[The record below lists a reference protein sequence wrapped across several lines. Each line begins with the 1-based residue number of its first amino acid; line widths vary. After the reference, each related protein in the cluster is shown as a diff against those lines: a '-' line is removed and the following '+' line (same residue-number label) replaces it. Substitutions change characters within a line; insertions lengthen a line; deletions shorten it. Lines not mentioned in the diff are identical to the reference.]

1 MSSNKNIAIV
11 GGGVTGLSA
20 AWEVQSN
27 TSTAYSLLEQDLRWG
42 GKVISARLPAPGGGS
57 FTIDGGPESF
67 ITRKPEAWDLVHALG
82 LQDQL
87 GDPGSETSHMYVL
100 THGRPLAVPLNP
112 ALFITSPI
120 LSTRGK
126 LRMLAEPFIPPRRD
140 PGDESL
146 ANFVTR
152 RLGRPALEAFLGP
165 VLAGIYNTDPERQ
178 SILVSSPVMR
188 EMEAEYGSLVKAML
202 GRMRTARAARR
213 QQKQAETASR
223 SAANSRPRFFTFQSG
238 AESLIHGL
246 RSHLTGDLH
255 LGCQVNAITRVGESY
270 HLEVAG
276 CEPFSADAVIL
287 ATPAN
292 HSASLLAGVAPTAAR
307 ALSAIRH
314 ENIGTAT
321 LIYRPGDVHT
331 RMRIHGLMVPRRER
345 RAIDAITFTS
355 LKMPARA
362 PAGYTLVRLFFGGSA
377 PEVVELD
384 DAGLLAVLRRE
395 LSELLGITA
404 APLDMVAYRW
414 PRSFPQAD
422 VGHLDRL
429 EQLEQQ
435 LPPGIFL
442 AGSSYRGIGVPD
454 CIRQGRDAAAAAVQY
469 LSN

>member
-1 MSSNKNIAIV
+1 MPPNKHIAIV
-11 GGGVTGLSA
+11 GGGITGLSA
-20 AWEVQSN
+20 AWELQ
-27 TSTAYSLLEQDLRWG
+27 STASTSYSLLEQDYRWG
-42 GKVISARLPAPGGGS
+42 GKVVSARLPAPGGGS
-57 FTIDGGPESF
+57 FIIDGGPESF
-67 ITRKPEAWDLVHALG
+67 ITRKPEAWDLAHELD
-82 LQDQL
+82 LHDQL

-146 ANFVTR
+146 ADFVAR
-152 RLGRPALEAFLGP
+152 RLGRPALDAFLGP

-188 EMEAEYGSLVKAML
+188 EMEAGYGSLVKAML
-202 GRMRTARAARR
+202 GRMRAAGRPP
-213 QQKQAETASR
+213 KP
-223 SAANSRPRFFTFQSG
+223 AAPRPRFFTFQSG
-238 AESLIHGL
+238 AETLVAGL
-246 RSHLTGDLH
+246 RARLTGDLH
-255 LGCQVNAITRVGESY
+255 LGSQITAITRRGESY
-270 HLEVAG
+270 CLELAG
-276 CEPFSADAVIL
+276 CESFDADAIIL

-292 HSASLLAGVAPTAAR
+292 HSASLLADVAPPAAR
-307 ALSAIRH
+307 ALAAIRH

-321 LIYRPGDVHT
+321 LIYRQADVHT
-331 RMRIHGLMVPRRER
+331 RLRIHGLMVPRRER

-355 LKMPARA
+355 LKMPGRA
-362 PAGYTLVRLFFGGSA
+362 PADYTLVRLFFGGSA

-404 APLDMVAYRW
+404 DPLEMVAYRW
-414 PRSFPQAD
+414 PHSFPQAD

-429 EQLEQQ
+429 AELEQQ

-454 CIRQGRDAAAAAVQY
+454 CIRQGRAAAAAAVQY
-469 LSN
+469 LSR